1 MSPWSTE
8 HTIETSAKPEAIWRL
23 WEDVDSWPSW
33 NADIEHI
40 EIAGPFAVG
49 STITMTPVGQE
60 PITLKIADV
69 TAPDRFVDEADLG
82 EIVVRTIHRAE
93 RLENG
98 RTRISYRMEISGSGA
113 DTIGAELGPRISA
126 DFPDVLAA
134 LVEKAEQ

>member
-33 NADIEHI
+33 NSDIEQI
-40 EIAGPFAVG
+40 ESSGPFAVG
-49 STITMTPVGQE
+49 STITMTPRGQE

-69 TAPDRFVDEADLG
+69 AAPDRFVDEADLG
-82 EIVVRTIHRAE
+82 DIVVRTIHQAE
-93 RLENG
+93 RLEDG
-98 RTRISYRMEISGSGA
+98 RTRITYRMEISGSGA
-113 DTIGAELGPRISA
+113 DTTGAELGAQISA
-126 DFPDVLAA
+126 DFPDVLAS